1 MSQESMSSRR
11 LVWFLPA
18 LAVLGLALSETP
30 RDREWLAGDS
40 HIHSHWS
47 SGYDRSVSPPRPI
60 KGRDALYSTPRN
72 AAMARQFGLRWMVTT
87 DHGGPNHAQ
96 VNLTQAHR
104 ELTLSRQLVPEVLQ
118 FYGMELNMPG
128 MDHHTLI
135 IPQTADEAAVLY
147 EIESRFDANEDW
159 ALPRDP
165 RRGSEAL
172 RNAALQHMKGLEAL
186 PVLFANHPSR
196 SARAI
201 GRYGRDEP
209 WELRANNDLAP
220 EVYRGM
226 EGAPGHQAATLSMSG
241 GRRGGTG
248 GLRGRYQ
255 NAGAHTLGGFDQM
268 TAIVGGVWDTLL
280 GEGRRFWIVASSDS
294 HFHYAEPVRQG
305 SDFWPGEFHKTYVR
319 AHPTYEDVLDGLRQ
333 GRVFVAA
340 GGLVTELDVTA
351 RARPGGRAELG
362 ETLSV
367 ARGDDVAVTI
377 RFRDPSTPNH
387 YGQNPS
393 VQRVD
398 LIVGGVNGR
407 GGDRNADRNSTTRVV
422 ERFGPSAWVQDGEYR
437 IIEATVP
444 GAGGNRYL
452 RVRGTSTEDPEP
464 PMDEPGE
471 NPWSDLWF
479 YSNPI
484 FLDVM

>member
-1 MSQESMSSRR
+1 M
-11 LVWFLPA
+11 
-18 LAVLGLALSETP
+18 
-30 RDREWLAGDS
+30 
-40 HIHSHWS
+40 
-47 SGYDRSVSPPRPI
+47 
-60 KGRDALYSTPRN
+60 
-72 AAMARQFGLRWMVTT
+72 
-87 DHGGPNHAQ
+87 
-96 VNLTQAHR
+96 
-104 ELTLSRQLVPEVLQ
+104 
-118 FYGMELNMPG
+118 
-128 MDHHTLI
+128 
-135 IPQTADEAAVLY
+135 
-147 EIESRFDANEDW
+147 
-159 ALPRDP
+159 
-165 RRGSEAL
+165 
-172 RNAALQHMKGLEAL
+172 
-186 PVLFANHPSR
+186 
-196 SARAI
+196 
-201 GRYGRDEP
+201 
-209 WELRANNDLAP
+209 
-220 EVYRGM
+220 
-226 EGAPGHQAATLSMSG
+226 
-241 GRRGGTG
+241 
-248 GLRGRYQ
+248 RGRYQ
-255 NAGAHTLGGFDQM
+255 NAEAHTLGGFDQM

-294 HFHYAEPVRQG
+294 HFHYADPVRQG

-351 RARPGGRAELG
+351 RARLGRRAELG

-367 ARGDDVAVTI
+367 ARGGDVAVTI

-437 IIEATVP
+437 IIETTVP
-444 GAGGNRYL
+444 GASGDRYL
-452 RVRGTSTEDPEP
+452 RVRGTSTEAPEP